1 MSVAEVILPLLKK
14 VSGSALPSLVSF
26 DAPSQADHFVQTSI
40 GDFLASLLKY
50 GAIITIATIS
60 KLPQF
65 LNPNLVTL
73 SVKNE
78 GIMEPGY

>member
-1 MSVAEVILPLLKK
+1 MAEVILRLLKK
-14 VSGSALPSLVSF
+14 VTLLAVPFLVSF
-26 DAPSQADHFVQTSI
+26 EAPSHADHFVQTSI

-50 GAIITIATIS
+50 GAIFTIATIS
-60 KLPQF
+60 KLSQF
-65 LNPNLVTL
+65 LNPNLLTV

>member
-1 MSVAEVILPLLKK
+1 MPVAEVILPLLKK
-14 VSGSALPSLVSF
+14 VSLSALPSLVSF
-26 DAPSQADHFVQTSI
+26 EPPSHADHFVQTSI

-50 GAIITIATIS
+50 GAIFTIATIS
-60 KLPQF
+60 RLPQS
-65 LNPNLVTL
+65 LNPNLLTV

>member
-1 MSVAEVILPLLKK
+1 MLVTTEMLPFLKK
-14 VSGSALPSLVSF
+14 VTRSALPFLVSF

-65 LNPNLVTL
+65 LNPDLLTV

-78 GIMEPGY
+78 

>member
-1 MSVAEVILPLLKK
+1 MPLLKK
-14 VSGSALPSLVSF
+14 LSTLSLPFLVSF

-50 GAIITIATIS
+50 GAIIKIATIS

-65 LNPNLVTL
+65 LNPDLLTV

-78 GIMEPGY
+78 GIIEPATDP